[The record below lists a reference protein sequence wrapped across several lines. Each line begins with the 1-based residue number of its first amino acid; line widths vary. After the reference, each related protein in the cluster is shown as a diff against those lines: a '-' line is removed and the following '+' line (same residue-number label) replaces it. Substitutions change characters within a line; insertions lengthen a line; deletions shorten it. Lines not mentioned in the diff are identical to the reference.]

1 MTAELFLRSIKRN
14 SLLIAIIIVGVFCQ
28 SLVLFRGGWQVKD
41 GLVFPSVHDS
51 LWNIAV
57 VNSIT
62 RAVPP
67 ENPAMVGV
75 TLKNHHYFFHLILAV
90 INKLTGI
97 SVSDLYFRI
106 GPMLVSLS
114 YGLGLYAVSTIFMKE
129 QKYRILAVF
138 LGYFAGNFAYFLPL
152 FLGNSFDWKGSSFF
166 ADQPFDQIFNP
177 YSVAGF
183 SVFLYGTYSLWRF
196 LRERKWTWGIASVLS
211 FGLLYGFKS
220 FGGIIAE
227 GAIWMSAVFFIF
239 KSRDFR
245 ILVIAFASTA
255 VFLPVFFLITETGS
269 AKLFWYPGWLL
280 TEMMVSRDK
289 LNLPRFAEVENYY
302 LTIRNYL
309 GLIKIKL
316 EEFLIYL
323 VGNLGIRLLGL
334 LLMVKSLVRPD
345 KSPFAEKATMI
356 FLFFSFCLAFFI
368 PLLFNLGGNA
378 FNIVQFTPYALVIL
392 SIMTAVALEKIKA
405 GRLLLLGI
413 ILLAI
418 PVNVKNIIAKLEMP
432 SDLIRQEEVTAL
444 EFLRKNTKSEE
455 VIMINPEE
463 FVTEPIHVTALSER
477 RIYLSSVG
485 YSRQTGKDP
494 SDRLEKINLYLTGKS
509 DDSFLRQNNIS
520 YIYLLKPLKYSYL
533 EEKIKS
539 GELQIVF
546 ENGSVII
553 ISTKKA

>member
-1 MTAELFLRSIKRN
+1 M
-14 SLLIAIIIVGVFCQ
+14 
-28 SLVLFRGGWQVKD
+28 
-41 GLVFPSVHDS
+41 
-51 LWNIAV
+51 
-57 VNSIT
+57 
-62 RAVPP
+62 
-67 ENPAMVGV
+67 
-75 TLKNHHYFFHLILAV
+75 
-90 INKLTGI
+90 
-97 SVSDLYFRI
+97 
-106 GPMLVSLS
+106 
-114 YGLGLYAVSTIFMKE
+114 
-129 QKYRILAVF
+129 
-138 LGYFAGNFAYFLPL
+138 
-152 FLGNSFDWKGSSFF
+152 
-166 ADQPFDQIFNP
+166 
-177 YSVAGF
+177 
-183 SVFLYGTYSLWRF
+183 
-196 LRERKWTWGIASVLS
+196 
-211 FGLLYGFKS
+211 
-220 FGGIIAE
+220 
-227 GAIWMSAVFFIF
+227 
-239 KSRDFR
+239 
-245 ILVIAFASTA
+245 
-255 VFLPVFFLITETGS
+255 
-269 AKLFWYPGWLL
+269 
-280 TEMMVSRDK
+280 
-289 LNLPRFAEVENYY
+289 
-302 LTIRNYL
+302 
-309 GLIKIKL
+309 
-316 EEFLIYL
+316 

-494 SDRLEKINLYLTGKS
+494 SERLTKIKLYLTGKS